1 MADNNT
7 SEMQDRLDQFN
18 QRGQPKRRRGG
29 VGIGALAVS
38 LGLGGA
44 AVAYFLATGLQE
56 NDSALGTSD
65 VETFQDQRAGNGG
78 RLEFPA
84 DDPAP
89 SVDDAL
95 IAVEE
100 ALEVT
105 PPAPIPAAPS
115 TEVLDELAKL
125 REALA
130 ASQAARNSEIQE
142 AVSDLREAFDARTTA
157 LESAISEKEIE
168 LENLQ
173 RRNEARLSG
182 LQTMLDAERAQ
193 REGLEAEMAR
203 DGLIADQRLLE
214 ERRRQQEEQRLRE
227 ETRITE
233 ELLTAQITSPAV
245 VFADGPRGGASGSS
259 STGGAADGGA
269 DGPTLSENE
278 QYLRQGARPLEVQEA
293 SRMEFPDRTLAQGSV
308 IQAALQT
315 AINSDLP
322 GSVVAVVSEPV
333 PAFSGNQIL
342 IPRGSRLFGQ
352 YRSGIELNQ
361 KRILILWTR
370 VLTPDGISME
380 IASAGG
386 DQLGRSGITGFV
398 DTKFAQRFGGAAL
411 ISIIGAAPAVAASS
425 TDNEIASAVLESIGD
440 DLEDAVGT
448 VIAEQISISP
458 TIYIDQ
464 GASVTV
470 LVDRD
475 IVIH

>member
-1 MADNNT
+1 MADNNQP
-7 SEMQDRLDQFN
+7 ELQERLDQFS

-29 VGIGALAVS
+29 LGVGALAAT

-44 AVAYFLATGLQE
+44 AFAYFLATGLQE
-56 NDSALGTSD
+56 TDGPLGTSD
-65 VETFQDQRAGNGG
+65 VETFQDQRAGNGA

-84 DDPAP
+84 DDPNTL
-89 SVDDAL
+89 VRDAL

-105 PPAPIPAAPS
+105 PRAPVTAAPS
-115 TEVLDELAKL
+115 TEVLEELAKL

-130 ASQAARNSEIQE
+130 ASQSARNSEIQE
-142 AVSDLREAFDARTTA
+142 AVSDLRDAFEARTTA
-157 LESAISEKEIE
+157 LETAISDKETE

-182 LQTMLDAERAQ
+182 LQVMLDAERAQ
-193 REGLEAEMAR
+193 REGLEAEMSR

-214 ERRRQQEEQRLRE
+214 ERRRQQEEQQLRE
-227 ETRITE
+227 EERIAD
-233 ELLTAQITSPAV
+233 ELLTAQIISPAV
-245 VFADGPRGGASGSS
+245 IFADGPRDGSS
-259 STGGAADGGA
+259 GATGTDPNGTGGPA
-269 DGPTLSENE
+269 LSENE
-278 QYLRQGARPLEVQEA
+278 QYLRQGAQPLEIQEA
-293 SRMEFPDRTLAQGSV
+293 SRMEFPERTLAQGSV
-308 IQAALQT
+308 IQAALQI

-380 IASAGG
+380 IASVGG
-386 DQLGRSGITGFV
+386 DQLGRSGLTGLV
-398 DTKFAQRFGGAAL
+398 DTKFGARFGGAAL

-425 TDNEIASAVLESIGD
+425 TDNEVASTVLESVGD
-440 DLEDAVGT
+440 DLEDVVGT

-475 IVIH
+475 IIIY

>member
-1 MADNNT
+1 MADNNPP
-7 SEMQDRLDQFN
+7 ELQERLDQFN
-18 QRGQPKRRRGG
+18 QRGQPKRHRGG
-29 VGIGALAVS
+29 LGVGALAAT

-44 AVAYFLATGLQE
+44 AFAYFLATGLQE
-56 NDSALGTSD
+56 NDSTLGTSD
-65 VETFQDQRAGNGG
+65 VESFQDQRAGNGA

-84 DDPAP
+84 DDPDT
-89 SVDDAL
+89 SVRDAL

-105 PPAPIPAAPS
+105 PPAPVAAAPS
-115 TEVLDELAKL
+115 TEVLEELAKL

-130 ASQAARNSEIQE
+130 ASQSARNSEIQE
-142 AVSDLREAFDARTTA
+142 AVSDLREAFEARTTA
-157 LESAISEKEIE
+157 LETAISDKETE

-173 RRNEARLSG
+173 RHNEVRLSG
-182 LQTMLDAERAQ
+182 LQVMLDAERAQ
-193 REGLEAEMAR
+193 REGLEAEMSR

-214 ERRRQQEEQRLRE
+214 ERRRQQEERQLRE
-227 ETRITE
+227 EERIAD
-233 ELLTAQITSPAV
+233 ELLTAQIISPAV
-245 VFADGPRGGASGSS
+245 IFADGPRGGSSGATGTDPNE
-259 STGGAADGGA
+259 TGGPA
-269 DGPTLSENE
+269 LSENE
-278 QYLRQGARPLEVQEA
+278 QYLRQGAQPLEIQEA
-293 SRMEFPDRTLAQGSV
+293 SRMEFPTRTLAQGSV

-370 VLTPDGISME
+370 VLTPEGISME
-380 IASAGG
+380 IASVGG
-386 DQLGRSGITGFV
+386 DQLGRSGLTGFV
-398 DTKFAQRFGGAAL
+398 DTKFTERFGGAAL
-411 ISIIGAAPAVAASS
+411 ISIIGAAPAVAAGS
-425 TDNEIASAVLESIGD
+425 TDNETTSIVLEGIGS
-440 DLEDAVGT
+440 DLEDAVGS

-475 IVIH
+475 IVIY